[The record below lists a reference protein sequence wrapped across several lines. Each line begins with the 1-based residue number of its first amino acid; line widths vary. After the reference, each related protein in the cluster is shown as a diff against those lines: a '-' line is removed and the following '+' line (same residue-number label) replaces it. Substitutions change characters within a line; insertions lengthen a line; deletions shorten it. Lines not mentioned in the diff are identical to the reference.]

1 MQFKEKETTGI
12 SMAELMKNREAI
24 AKLATSTEARQLVEL
39 LERRGG
45 VQQAARA
52 AAGGNTGALS
62 AMVEELMR
70 TQEGANLARS
80 ISDQAKR
87 AGLE

>member
-1 MQFKEKETTGI
+1 MQFKEKGTTGN
-12 SMAELMKNREAI
+12 SAAELMKNREAI
-24 AKLATSTEARQLVEL
+24 AKLAASEQARQLMEL

-52 AAGGNTGALS
+52 AAAGDTGALT
-62 AMVEELMR
+62 AMVEELMQ
-70 TQEGANLARS
+70 TQQGADLVQR
-80 ISDQAKR
+80 ISQQAKQ

>member
-1 MQFKEKETTGI
+1 MQFKEKGTTNV
-12 SMAELMKNREAI
+12 SAAELMKNREAI
-24 AKLATSTEARQLVEL
+24 AKLAASAEARQLIEL

-52 AAGGNTGALS
+52 AAVGDAGALT
-62 AMVEELMR
+62 AMVEALMR
-70 TQEGANLARS
+70 TQEGADLAQS
-80 ISDQAKR
+80 ISRQAKQ

>member
-24 AKLATSTEARQLVEL
+24 AKLAASAEAKQLMAL
-39 LERRGG
+39 LERKGG
-45 VQQAARA
+45 MRQAAQA
-52 AAGGNTGALS
+52 AAGGDTGALT

-70 TQEGANLARS
+70 TQEGANLAQS
-80 ISDQAKR
+80 ISQQAKQ